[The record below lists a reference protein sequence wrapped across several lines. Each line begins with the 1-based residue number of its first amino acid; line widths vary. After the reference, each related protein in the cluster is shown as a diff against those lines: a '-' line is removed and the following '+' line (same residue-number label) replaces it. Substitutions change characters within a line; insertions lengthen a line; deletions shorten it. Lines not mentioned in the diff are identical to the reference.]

1 MHKKVMYVK
10 FKENTGEIIGIAP
23 RRDPDSVAIEVDL
36 EEVKDIIN
44 GAESKRNYRVQYNPK
59 TKDLELVNV
68 NRYKFDGVTVNDFI
82 YEIPEQSS
90 DDPDLTVVQDI
101 PNSCWKI
108 ILGKNLKSNLRK
120 QGLKLNTKLYF
131 SITAKHDPNVLY
143 KTLEVDFSQ
152 VANEN
157 YAVLDFSM
165 PFENK
170 DTEISI
176 FTSRKFDT
184 YLFKRIFE

>member
-1 MHKKVMYVK
+1 MYVK

-23 RRDPDSVAIEVDL
+23 RRDPDSSAIEVDL

-44 GAESKRNYRVQYNPK
+44 GSESKRNYRVQYNAK
-59 TKDLELVNV
+59 TKELELVNV
-68 NRYKFDGVTVNDFI
+68 HRYKFDGVTVNDFI
-82 YEIPEQSS
+82 YEVPEQST
-90 DDPDLTVVQDI
+90 DDPDLTIIQDV

-108 ILGKNLKSNLRK
+108 LLGNHLKQNLKR
-120 QGLKLNTKLYF
+120 QGLRLNTNLSF

-143 KTLEVDFSQ
+143 KTVEVDFSQ

-157 YAVLDFSM
+157 HTVLDFTM
-165 PFENK
+165 PFEKK